1 MALGRCRIFP
11 CHLVRNRPTDQPTI
25 SSIHAINAPTRH
37 RLDPTIRTGAFRPDP
52 SCTVA
57 APEISIAPADRA
69 APFSRG
75 FLPWRVSNAG
85 PAAVVHVASTVMGP
99 ASETRHSSRPSRWF
113 LAEWRCV
120 SATDVSIRSKVREQ
134 NAREGRCRKTSARR
148 LAPASELRT
157 THCENCRPVYL

>member
-75 FLPWRVSNAG
+75 FLPWRLTNAG
-85 PAAVVHVASTVMGP
+85 PAAVAHIASTVMGP
-99 ASETRHSSRPSRWF
+99 ASETRHKDRLIPVPLDVAFPSLLVPRE
-113 LAEWRCV
+113 LTSEVLLVGGWRHFAAIALV
-120 SATDVSIRSKVREQ
+120 FT
-134 NAREGRCRKTSARR
+134 
-148 LAPASELRT
+148 
-157 THCENCRPVYL
+157 